1 MAVQRNAE
9 AQRRPDTMARAG
21 VAGSLRSESDPRRA
35 GGSGVSLACH
45 GECARSGILR
55 HLRADLVSLNDADS
69 AQRSR
74 VGFNWVRFVDGIH
87 FFARERR
94 EEVRLLG
101 F

>member
-1 MAVQRNAE
+1 MRNIALTGLE
-9 AQRRPDTMARAG
+9 RAG
-21 VAGSLRSESDPRRA
+21 VANRLRSESDPRRA
-35 GGSGVSLACH
+35 DGSYVSLACH
-45 GECARSGILR
+45 GEPASSGIWR
-55 HLRADLVSLNDADS
+55 HLRADIVSLKDAHS

-101 F
+101 Y